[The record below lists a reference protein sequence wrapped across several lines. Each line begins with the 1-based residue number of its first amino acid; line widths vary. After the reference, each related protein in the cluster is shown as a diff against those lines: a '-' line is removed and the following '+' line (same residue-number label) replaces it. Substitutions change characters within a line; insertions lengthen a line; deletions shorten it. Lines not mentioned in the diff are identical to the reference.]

1 MTAAVQDRLELASI
15 EDGIGL
21 FGTGDL
27 ARSVAILD
35 VVGADTSLATAD
47 DATQEEIL
55 AGRAQFLNAQMAP
68 FQIVVRAEQVDLE
81 GHLRRVRDRAALLHE
96 PLASVARDHAAFVQG
111 LGHHRVLLDRHCY
124 IVLPDKEPTPAAT
137 LGRRLR
143 RLLGRGGSGREESEA
158 VSAEVGRR
166 LRFRCDQVSRQLGRS
181 GLHTHRLSSQQ
192 FAELFHRCWSPELAR
207 VQRLKDEL
215 GAYTTLVVGSTRT
228 ATQTRTDTDTD
239 VDVDA
244 ASEQTPDEDLQLLAL
259 GARTLADL
267 IAPSS
272 VEIKRD
278 HLLLDAHYAR
288 VLAVTAYPRLV
299 SPGWL
304 SALVE
309 SDLPLELSLHVRPL
323 ASGEMVRALSVQI
336 ARLESSRL
344 AAVRGQRVADPER
357 EIALEDAERLR
368 QRLQRGDERLFS
380 VSLYVL
386 LRSSTL
392 HELEDLTRRVEAQLD
407 ALLAHSRRALWE
419 QEQGFFSCVPQAQD
433 GLLVPRNLDTSALA
447 ATIPFVGPSLAMEG
461 GMLVGVARGAQAPV
475 LLDPFDRSLD
485 NANQVVVAPAGAGKS
500 FFCKL
505 LALRQL
511 INGTS
516 CIVVDPEDEYRP
528 LAEAVG
534 GQIVRLAASSA
545 HRLNPFDLVPSPVP
559 SPVAPP
565 FTEGSSN
572 APAEE
577 DPLAERVTALLGL
590 LEVMLCGPDA
600 ARGRTGGLDSHER
613 AVLDRAL
620 FRTYAAAGI
629 TSDLTT
635 HTRPAPVLKD
645 LATALAEMPGE
656 VASSLASRLARFIDG
671 SLSTGL
677 FAGPTNV
684 ELDRPFVVFQI
695 RDLAEELRPLAIH
708 LIASWVWTRIRR
720 DRRPRLLIVDE
731 AWSLLRFPE
740 GGAFLAAMAR
750 RARKHYLGLV
760 TITQQVSD
768 LGDGGHGE
776 SILANAA
783 QVLLLKQ
790 KAETIEAATT
800 RFRLTSDERQLL
812 LGADKGEG
820 LLLVRG
826 NRIPLQVV
834 ASPTEYRLATTSPRD
849 LEQLALESRKAP
861 APPRPARRAL
871 KPDDLGALLGARRD
885 TGANRRVQNGVTY
898 ESPS

>member
-1 MTAAVQDRLELASI
+1 
-15 EDGIGL
+15 
-21 FGTGDL
+21 
-27 ARSVAILD
+27 
-35 VVGADTSLATAD
+35 
-47 DATQEEIL
+47 
-55 AGRAQFLNAQMAP
+55 
-68 FQIVVRAEQVDLE
+68 
-81 GHLRRVRDRAALLHE
+81 
-96 PLASVARDHAAFVQG
+96 
-111 LGHHRVLLDRHCY
+111 
-124 IVLPDKEPTPAAT
+124 
-137 LGRRLR
+137 
-143 RLLGRGGSGREESEA
+143 
-158 VSAEVGRR
+158 
-166 LRFRCDQVSRQLGRS
+166 
-181 GLHTHRLSSQQ
+181 
-192 FAELFHRCWSPELAR
+192 
-207 VQRLKDEL
+207 VQRLKEEL
-215 GAYTTLVVGSTRT
+215 GAYTTLVVSSTRSATGASTDDEHESESDNGQT
-228 ATQTRTDTDTD
+228 A
-239 VDVDA
+239 DA
-244 ASEQTPDEDLQLLAL
+244 DLQWLAL
-259 GARTLADL
+259 GARSLADL

-272 VEIKRD
+272 LEIKRD
-278 HLLLDAHYAR
+278 HLLLDTQYAR

-304 SALVE
+304 SAMVE
-309 SDLPLELSLHVRPL
+309 SDLPIELSLHIRPL
-323 ASGEMVRALSVQI
+323 ASVETVRGLGMQI

-344 AAVRGQRVADPER
+344 AVLRGQRVADPEV
-357 EIALEDAERLR
+357 EIALQDAERLR
-368 QRLQRGDERLFS
+368 ERLQRGDERLFA

-386 LRSSTL
+386 LRATTP
-392 HELEDLTRRVEAQLD
+392 HELDELTRRVEAQLD
-407 ALLAHSRRALWE
+407 SVLAHSRRALWE

-447 ATIPFVGPSLAMEG
+447 ATIPFVGPSLAMES
-461 GMLVGVARGAQAPV
+461 GMLAGVARGAQAPV

-545 HRLNPFDLVPSPVP
+545 HQLNPFDLPP
-559 SPVAPP
+559 PVAPLLS
-565 FTEGSSN
+565 ESSN
-572 APAEE
+572 NPPTEE

-590 LEVMLCGPDA
+590 LEVMLCGTDA
-600 ARGRTGGLDSHER
+600 LRGRTGGLDSHER

-620 FRTYAAAGI
+620 FRTYVGAGI
-629 TSDLTT
+629 TSDIQT
-635 HTRPAPVLKD
+635 HTRPAPILKNV
-645 LATALAEMPGE
+645 ATALAEMPGE
-656 VASSLASRLARFIDG
+656 VASSLAARLRRFVDG

-695 RDLAEELRPLAIH
+695 RDLADELRPLAIH

-720 DRRPRLLIVDE
+720 DRRPRLLVVDE

-776 SILANAA
+776 SILTNAA

-790 KAETIEAATT
+790 KAETIDAAMT
-800 RFRLTSDERQLL
+800 RFRLTADERQLL

-826 NRIPLQVV
+826 NRISLKVV

-849 LEQLALESRKAP
+849 LEQLALESRRTP
-861 APPRPARRAL
+861 APSRAT
-871 KPDDLGALLGARRD
+871 KRAAQPDDLGALLGARRD
-885 TGANRRVQNGVTY
+885 TGANRRVQNGVTH